1 VSKRSGRAQR
11 AAGERRSNSSA
22 EIREI
27 LARHGLAPS
36 RERGQNFLVDDRI
49 AAELVERAGV
59 AAGDSVIEV
68 GTGLG
73 ILSRALAERAER
85 VLTLEIDAGLVRAL
99 RADALLPANVELR
112 HVDALAIDWP
122 ALVRE
127 RAATR
132 VVSNLPYAISAPLL
146 RGLLDLRGVL
156 CDWSVMIQRDVAD
169 RLLAAPGSRS
179 YSSLTVLYRLCVTL
193 QRVRDLAPGLFFPAP
208 KVHSSFVRATPRADG
223 PLAAGELLRV
233 ETLVRAAFGQR
244 RKTLANALRGAGLLG
259 PGGCEPAAV
268 CVAVG
273 IDPRVR
279 AESLPPEAFLSLAR
293 AFAPAPG
300 GRTGL

>member
-1 VSKRSGRAQR
+1 VSGR
-11 AAGERRSNSSA
+11 N
-22 EIREI
+22 IREI

-36 RERGQNFLVDDRI
+36 RERGQNFLVDDRV

-59 AAGDSVIEV
+59 AAGESVIEV

-85 VLTLEIDAGLVRAL
+85 VLTLEVDAGLVRAL
-99 RADALLPANVELR
+99 QADALLPANVELR
-112 HVDALAIDWP
+112 HVDALAVDWP

-132 VVSNLPYAISAPLL
+132 VVANLPYAISAPLL
-146 RGLLDLRGVL
+146 RRLLDLRGEL
-156 CDWSVMIQRDVAD
+156 HDWSVMIQRDVAD

-179 YSSLTVLYRLCVTL
+179 YSSLTVLHRLCVTL
-193 QRVRDLAPGLFFPAP
+193 HRVRDLAPGLFFPVP
-208 KVHSSFVRATPRADG
+208 NVRSSFVRATPRADG
-223 PLAAGELLRV
+223 PLAAGELERV
-233 ETLVRAAFGQR
+233 EILVRAAFGQR

-259 PGGCEPAAV
+259 PSSREPAAL
-268 CVAVG
+268 CEAVG
-273 IDPRVR
+273 IDPRAR

-293 AFAPAPG
+293 AFAPAPDRG
-300 GRTGL
+300 AGP